1 MIDYRDLACYDVTLD
16 DKTLQ
21 ESVFTAIDYN
31 LNGISV
37 LPCYLK
43 KIIDIVPEGIILAC
57 VIDYPNGNLH
67 TTTRNHATIKAIHGG
82 ANAIDLV
89 ISHNNIINK
98 NLDELTDDIES
109 TLRICKDN
117 NVTLRIML
125 EYRLNITEP
134 EILKIIIT
142 IASELGIEYFFPSTG
157 FRIDSYIDNILAGK
171 YLSKNLGVNVIT
183 NGNFWTKEQYIKIIG
198 ADLYGVRFHQKQTLE
213 NILIKK

>member
-1 MIDYRDLACYDVTLD
+1 MLNYRDLACYDITLD
-16 DKTLQ
+16 NETLQ
-21 ESVFTAIDYN
+21 KSVFAALEYN

-43 KIIDIVPEGIILAC
+43 KIVDIIPEGFILSCA
-57 VIDYPNGNLH
+57 IDYPNGNLH
-67 TTTRNHATIKAIHGG
+67 SSTRNHATIKAIHGG

-98 NLDELTDDIES
+98 DLNNITNDIES
-109 TLRICKDN
+109 ALRICKDN
-117 NVTLRIML
+117 HITLRLML
-125 EYRLNITEP
+125 EYRLNIVELET
-134 EILKIIIT
+134 LKTIVN

-157 FRIDSYIDNILAGK
+157 FRIDNYIDNILAGK
-171 YLSKNLGVNVIT
+171 YLSKNSIVNIIT

-198 ADLYGVRFHQKQTLE
+198 ANLYGVRFHKKQTLE